1 MSLIISV
8 ITSVM
13 MDREAR
19 EEETYMTLL
28 SSRNNSTN
36 NNHHFHPWPNS
47 SNGSESSYNFGR
59 HYRSSQKSIPRYG
72 STPSTKIINS

>member
-1 MSLIISV
+1 MSLITSV

-28 SSRNNSTN
+28 SSRNNTSSS
-36 NNHHFHPWPNS
+36 HHHYHPWSGNS
-47 SNGSESSYNFGR
+47 NNGSEASYNFGR

-72 STPSTKIINS
+72 STPSTK

>member
-1 MSLIISV
+1 MSLVISV
-8 ITSVM
+8 ITSVI

-28 SSRNNSTN
+28 SSRHN
-36 NNHHFHPWPNS
+36 NNYHPWSLSNN
-47 SNGSESSYNFGR
+47 NGSEASYNFGR

-72 STPSTKIINS
+72 STPSTK